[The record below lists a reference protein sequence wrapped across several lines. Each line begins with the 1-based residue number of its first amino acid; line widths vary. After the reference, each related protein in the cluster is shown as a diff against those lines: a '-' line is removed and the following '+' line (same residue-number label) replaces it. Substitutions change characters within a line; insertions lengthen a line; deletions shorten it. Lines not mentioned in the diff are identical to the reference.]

1 MTRRPPN
8 TILAALFQLTEDLN
22 DNSASL
28 FRLTEAPNAIPV
40 ALFRLTEH
48 PNHNSAAP
56 NPFVKALSTS
66 PTYPLF
72 LSQA

>member
-22 DNSASL
+22 DNSA
-28 FRLTEAPNAIPV
+28 

-48 PNHNSAAP
+48 PNDNSAA
-56 NPFVKALSTS
+56 
-66 PTYPLF
+66 LF
-72 LSQA
+72 